1 MVKHHGFALTDF
13 KMERKPYN
21 DILAKDD
28 VTYLILGLENCPST
42 GRLHWQ
48 GFIYFT
54 NDRTVNSV
62 RKKLPNIGY
71 VQAMYYKSWPK
82 RAANYCAK
90 NENLVMEVGEC
101 PSQGKRKDLN
111 SIKLMVK
118 NGDDLYKVID
128 ECDNLQ
134 QIQYAEKLFKY
145 RNLQMKRPIK
155 KIDIIWIMGPPGSG
169 KSRIVHELE
178 DDLYQPITAKWWD
191 GYNGQKA
198 VLLDD
203 FRSNWC
209 DYNYF
214 LRLTDMYPLTVEVKG
229 GSYPAMWDKVYITC
243 PHSPEKTFR
252 YIESIEDNKQVL
264 RRITA
269 QFDLNTMSWDMVL
282 SQLRGDKNG
291 AEVP

>member
-1 MVKHHGFALTDF
+1 MTMTDF
-13 KMERKPYN
+13 FEVDEKQKTVK
-21 DILAKDD
+21 ILNLDD
-28 VTYLILGLENCPST
+28 FSVEDLQNYISELQTEILRVQDE
-42 GRLHWQ
+42 
-48 GFIYFT
+48 I
-54 NDRTVNSV
+54 
-62 RKKLPNIGY
+62 KK
-71 VQAMYYKSWPK
+71 K
-82 RAANYCAK
+82 
-90 NENLVMEVGEC
+90 ENL
-101 PSQGKRKDLN
+101 KLN
-111 SIKLMVK
+111 
-118 NGDDLYKVID
+118 
-128 ECDNLQ
+128 
-134 QIQYAEKLFKY
+134 AEKLFKY
-145 RNLQMKRPIK
+145 KNLQMKRPIK

-198 VLLDD
+198 ILLDD

-252 YIESIEDNKQVL
+252 YLESIENNKQVL

-269 QFDLNTMSWDMVL
+269 QFDLSTMSWDIVL
-282 SQLRGDKNG
+282 SQLRDDKT
-291 AEVP
+291 EQKCHK